1 MNTKDTELIFEAYY
15 KKVVN
20 LNITEGEAAQIFER
34 SIGILFEYHNY
45 LIQEGFIKAGKELAA
60 KQIKKSFP
68 LISKVAGKAYNTLL
82 NVRRGTGQH
91 KELIK
96 HMISFVK
103 VAAQNKPDTD
113 PQLINVVVAALESL
127 PQEKVR
133 EIVAQFGGSLVPSVS
148 EIHSAAALP
157 SQTAMDS
164 LNQQTTGRLNSERF
178 EGNTQRNSN
187 IRYSLIEDIE
197 FTIIAGLNREII
209 RENKAIINAALD
221 IVEEGI
227 IDAAKSGIQSV
238 KSGIQT
244 AKSGIQTAKSGIQT
258 AKSIMQS
265 GPQSTGSKALN
276 ILQTAL
282 DVAGVEP
289 TVGTAADVGNGLI
302 SLLRAAATKE
312 PDQRK
317 KHLLNAAISAVSIIP
332 GADVVK
338 LLKVRKLT
346 KPLAK
351 GALAGAKALRTYK
364 QGKAAAGKIKL
375 ATGDT
380 SSNDL
385 YPQATAKSASGGT
398 SWI

>member
-1 MNTKDTELIFEAYY
+1 MNTKDTELIFEAYS

-20 LNITEGEAAQIFER
+20 LNITEEEAAQIFER

-45 LIQEGFIKAGKELAA
+45 LIQEGFIEAGKGLAA

-103 VAAQNKPDTD
+103 AAAQNKPDTD

-127 PQEKVR
+127 PPVKVR
-133 EIVAQFGGSLVPSVS
+133 EIVAQFRGSLVPSVS

-164 LNQQTTGRLNSERF
+164 LNQQTMGRLNSERF

-209 RENKAIINAALD
+209 RENKAILNAALD

-227 IDAAKSGIQSV
+227 IDA
-238 KSGIQT
+238 

-385 YPQATAKSASGGT
+385 YPQATANGNSGST

>member
-1 MNTKDTELIFEAYY
+1 MNTKDTELIFEAYS

-20 LNITEGEAAQIFER
+20 LNITEEEAAQIFER

-45 LIQEGFIKAGKELAA
+45 LIQEGFIEAGKELAT

-68 LISKVAGKAYNTLL
+68 LISKVAGKAYNTIL

-103 VAAQNKPDTD
+103 AAAQNKPDTD

-133 EIVAQFGGSLVPSVS
+133 EIVAQFRGSLVPSVS
-148 EIHSAAALP
+148 EIHGASAAGAGGGV
-157 SQTAMDS
+157 
-164 LNQQTTGRLNSERF
+164 TTERF
-178 EGNTQRNSN
+178 EGNTRRNSN
-187 IRYSLIEDIE
+187 TRYSLIEDVE
-197 FTIIAGLNREII
+197 FTIIAGINREII
-209 RENKAIINAALD
+209 RENKAILNAALD

-385 YPQATAKSASGGT
+385 YPQAAAKSASGGT